1 VVLQLSLN
9 VSGFTTL
16 NNTTDIHGSLYI
28 SGLNV
33 LSTLNSFGTNLSTL
47 DTTKADVEN
56 TLVTHETSVSDLNA
70 LITLEND
77 ITKIQGLTPQ
87 SEIQFNRENSII
99 DCLSKVDKDG
109 KLCVYHPYKI
119 LLPQN

>member
-1 VVLQLSLN
+1 MVLQLSLN
-9 VSGFTTL
+9 VNGFTTW
-16 NNTTDIHGSLYI
+16 NNTTNIHGSLYI
-28 SGLNV
+28 SGLNA
-33 LSTLNSFGTNLSTL
+33 LSTLISFGTNLSTL

-87 SEIQFNRENSII
+87 SEMQFNI
-99 DCLSKVDKDG
+99 
-109 KLCVYHPYKI
+109 KI
-119 LLPQN
+119 QSLIV

>member
-1 VVLQLSLN
+1 M
-9 VSGFTTL
+9 TL
-16 NNTTDIHGSLYI
+16 MQVILHQKI
-28 SGLNV
+28 QQ
-33 LSTLNSFGTNLSTL
+33 FIL

-77 ITKIQGLTPQ
+77 ITKIQGLIPQ
-87 SEIQFNRENSII
+87 SEMQFNIENSII
-99 DCLSKVDKDG
+99 FCLSKVDKDG